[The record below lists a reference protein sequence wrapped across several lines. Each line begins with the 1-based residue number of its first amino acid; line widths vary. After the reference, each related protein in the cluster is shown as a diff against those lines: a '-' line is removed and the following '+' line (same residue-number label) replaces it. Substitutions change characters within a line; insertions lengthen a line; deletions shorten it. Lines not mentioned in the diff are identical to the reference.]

1 MLVTEVRPWWH
12 LWMLVR
18 DAYVNKSRCWWPKWP
33 KPLPAFWSCHK
44 QRKTHRIIFLVT
56 WYTSEWWFLRFTS
69 KWSIIKQKNRVLSR
83 IFWAGTDF
91 EKSKKKWNHQAPV
104 VLESSKKFFKETDT
118 IPLEHIKT
126 IFHFKFLLIW
136 VNISDNFS
144 CGNINRSETK
154 YLD

>member
-1 MLVTEVRPWWH
+1 MVLSQSFLSIHINNGIDDVIDINLKFTVLKCKLQMVFSLIEIKE
-12 LWMLVR
+12 
-18 DAYVNKSRCWWPKWP
+18 Y
-33 KPLPAFWSCHK
+33 F

-104 VLESSKKFFKETDT
+104 VLESSKKNFKETDT

-126 IFHFKFLLIW
+126 IFHFEYLPIW
-136 VNISDNFS
+136 TNISDSFS
-144 CGNINRSETK
+144 CGFIRI
-154 YLD
+154 

>member
-1 MLVTEVRPWWH
+1 MSPAIILFVDWNICWKWRKLWRWIILVSISKERPTEV
-12 LWMLVR
+12 
-18 DAYVNKSRCWWPKWP
+18 
-33 KPLPAFWSCHK
+33 F
-44 QRKTHRIIFLVT
+44 FLVS

-69 KWSIIKQKNRVLSR
+69 KWSIIKQKNRVLSG

-126 IFHFKFLLIW
+126 IFHFTFLLIW
-136 VNISDNFS
+136 MNISDNFS
-144 CGNINRSETK
+144 CGNIKIDRKQNT
-154 YLD
+154 